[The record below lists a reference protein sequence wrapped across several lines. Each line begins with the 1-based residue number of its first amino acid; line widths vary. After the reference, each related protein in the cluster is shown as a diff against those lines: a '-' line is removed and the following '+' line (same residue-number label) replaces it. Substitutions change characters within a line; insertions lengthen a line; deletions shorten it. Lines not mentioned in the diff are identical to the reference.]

1 MLTLKNLRSL
11 FGGRGGSKSDDAE
24 RLDVFLADPALV
36 RSLRE
41 DDLRRKR
48 LSLVLGSLLIGL
60 LLGAGGM
67 LLGLYLWK
75 PVIFQS
81 GASTAMMAR
90 LLASQAQTAWRAKE
104 LDQAVSHAQ
113 LAVELAP
120 NLVDGWDAL
129 ALSLFYSGQTAEAEK
144 AAQKCL
150 KIDPGYTRADLLLGD
165 FSFYTGDWKQ
175 AETYWRKA
183 PDAKRSLA
191 GLLLLEN
198 RFEEAIPRVREL
210 ARDRPDDPMVR
221 VMREA
226 VQIGRL
232 TPEVQRK
239 LAPDFVASRSPD
251 TAKAWDLFWDG
262 RYEEASAAFSRALSK
277 SPRDGS
283 AIIGRGW
290 CLLQIGS
297 PREAQS
303 AFDQALAFW
312 PSSYSALNGRAWTNK
327 ALGQTEGA
335 EAIWRQLVTDFPR
348 SEEMEIPSCYKGLGT
363 LHYERGDYAGASYY
377 LVRARLGDP
386 FDREIT
392 SLLRSS
398 LDRQPAP

>member
-1 MLTLKNLRSL
+1 MLTLKNLRLL
-11 FGGRGGSKSDDAE
+11 FGGRGGWKSDGTE
-24 RLDVFLADPALV
+24 RLDGFLADPALV

-48 LSLVLGSLLIGL
+48 LPLILTSLLVGL

-67 LLGLYLWK
+67 LLGLYLWR
-75 PVIFQS
+75 PVSFQS
-81 GASTAMMAR
+81 GASAAMMAR
-90 LLASQAQTAWRAKE
+90 ILASQAQTAWRAKE

-120 NLVDGWDAL
+120 NLVDAWDAL
-129 ALSLFYSGQTAEAEK
+129 ALSLFYSGQTVKAEQ

-150 KIDPGYTRADLLLGD
+150 KIDAGYTRAYLLLGD
-165 FSFYTGDWKQ
+165 FSFYTGAWKQ
-175 AETYWRKA
+175 AEAYWRKA
-183 PDAKRSLA
+183 PDAKRNLA

-198 RFEEAIPRVREL
+198 RFEEATPRVREL

-226 VQIGRL
+226 VQLGRL
-232 TPEVQRK
+232 TPELQRK
-239 LAPDFVASRSPD
+239 LAPDFVASRNPD
-251 TAKAWDLFWDG
+251 TAEAWDLFWDG
-262 RYEEASAAFSRALSK
+262 RYEEASAVFSRALSK

-363 LHYERGDYAGASYY
+363 LHYERGDYVGASYY
-377 LVRARLGDP
+377 LTRARLGDP

-398 LDRQPAP
+398 LDRQAVP

>member
-1 MLTLKNLRSL
+1 VVLNFKSFRKLGRLR
-11 FGGRGGSKSDDAE
+11 RGSEAD
-24 RLDVFLADPALV
+24 RLDAFLADPDRL
-36 RSLRE
+36 RSSQDE
-41 DDLRRKR
+41 VWRRRR
-48 LSLVLGSLLIGL
+48 LSLAFSSLLGGL

-75 PVIFQS
+75 PVIFQT
-81 GASTAMMAR
+81 GASSAMMAR
-90 LLASQAQTAWRAKE
+90 ILASQAQTAWRAKE

-113 LAVELAP
+113 LAIELAP
-120 NLVDGWDAL
+120 NLVDAWDAL
-129 ALSLFYSGQTAEAEK
+129 ALSLFYSGQTVQAEQ
-144 AAQKCL
+144 AAQRCL
-150 KIDPGYTRADLLLGD
+150 KIDAGYTRAYLLLGD

-198 RFEEAIPRVREL
+198 RFEEATPRVREL

-226 VQIGRL
+226 VQLGRL
-232 TPEVQRK
+232 TPELQRK
-239 LAPDFVASRSPD
+239 LAPDFVASRNPD
-251 TAKAWDLFWDG
+251 TAKAWDLFWDS
-262 RYEEASAAFSRALSK
+262 RYEEASTVFSRALSK
-277 SPRDGS
+277 SPQDGS

-312 PSSYSALNGRAWTNK
+312 PASYSALNGRAWTNK

-363 LHYERGDYAGASYY
+363 LHYERGDYAGAIYY
-377 LVRARLGDP
+377 LTRARLGDP

-398 LDRQPAP
+398 LDRQPLP